1 MTIDKEIELSQLA
14 EIKHPYYCSSSNY
27 YSNDA
32 SCSYETMTDFLDE
45 WEGYDVD
52 MNLCFRWDVY
62 SPDESETEEFTAE
75 IFIMLQRKGIF
86 RPCSVASFKQHEV
99 SRFMAYAKK
108 HHDTIKQIWA
118 PFD

>member
-1 MTIDKEIELSQLA
+1 MTVDKEIELSQLA
-14 EIKHPYYCSSSNY
+14 EIKHPYCCSSSNY

-118 PFD
+118 PFE

>member
-1 MTIDKEIELSQLA
+1 MSEHKSVTLSELAS
-14 EIKHPYYCSSSNY
+14 IKHQYYCSSSNY

-32 SCSYETMTDFLDE
+32 SCRYETMTDFLDE
-45 WEGYDVD
+45 WEPFDVD

-62 SPDESETEEFTAE
+62 SPDERETEEFTAD

-99 SRFMAYAKK
+99 ERFMDYAKK
-108 HHDTIKQIWA
+108 HHDRIKQIWA